1 MPNPMRQKAVEGLK
15 VSALLTT
22 NTSVDMGDREE
33 FIECGA
39 KCFIKDNI

>member
-22 NTSVDMGDREE
+22 MRSERCNLRRELFSVIRGIPS
-33 FIECGA
+33 FL
-39 KCFIKDNI
+39 